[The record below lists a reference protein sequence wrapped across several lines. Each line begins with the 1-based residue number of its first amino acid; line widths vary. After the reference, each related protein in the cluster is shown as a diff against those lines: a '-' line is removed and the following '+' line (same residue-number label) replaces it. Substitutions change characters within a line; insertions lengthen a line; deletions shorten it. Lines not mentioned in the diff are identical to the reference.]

1 MKANGPQ
8 SFRTNAFPW
17 RMATGLVVL
26 CVLAW
31 WWPGTKPN
39 AVLGRLSYG
48 QFYLAVALTAATIFW
63 FMVFALPE
71 KRRRFVGFRLGAVGF
86 SLLVVLLGL
95 EAVAWL
101 MPVRSQ
107 MDNPWYLLP
116 GLGGLSESV
125 ELPYARPAH
134 ISWSGLSRGDLA
146 LANDDDDPHA
156 RPVTFQTDQDGF
168 RNSKDLEQ
176 ADLIT
181 IGDSF
186 TEAGNVAEE
195 QTFAFLVAQKLGVS
209 GRNLGRSG
217 YSTPTE
223 FIVFEKTGLPCRPK
237 FVAWQVTESNDL
249 SDVDDYERW
258 QQLGRPNYFDFSAK
272 DKPSRRKAWQRRSLT
287 YQLFDRLRTRDLNP
301 WPFTG
306 FFKTADATEEMVRF
320 RSAMGL
326 GSPALGHP
334 AWEGFS
340 KPLTDAAAL
349 CRSNQI
355 NFVLVHI
362 PDKFR
367 VLGPYTRFA
376 PEIAAESSRF
386 PGLLVETSMGV
397 CLRQFCEA
405 RQITYVDATEALQ
418 QEAAHGKLV
427 YQAFDTHLSP
437 LGHQIVADLI
447 VAALVR
453 AKE

>member
-1 MKANGPQ
+1 MKAQEPQ
-8 SFRTNAFPW
+8 GSRKNNFPW
-17 RMATGLVVL
+17 WLAAVMVAL

-31 WWPGTKPN
+31 WWPGLKTN
-39 AVLGRLSYG
+39 AVIGRLSYA
-48 QFYLAVALTAATIFW
+48 QFYLAAGLTAVTILSLLIL
-63 FMVFALPE
+63 ALPVE
-71 KRRRFVGFRLGAVGF
+71 RRRFIGFRVSAVGF

-95 EAVAWL
+95 EALAWL
-101 MPVRSQ
+101 LPIRSQ
-107 MDNPWYLLP
+107 LDNPWYLAP
-116 GLGGLSESV
+116 DLGGLSES
-125 ELPYARPAH
+125 EQLPYARPAH
-134 ISWSGLSRGDLA
+134 LSWRGSSRGDLA
-146 LANDDDDPHA
+146 LANEDDDPHA
-156 RPVTFQTDQDGF
+156 QLVTFQTDQDGF
-168 RNSKDLEQ
+168 RNSKDLTQ

-186 TEAGNVAEE
+186 TEAGNVPEE
-195 QTFAFLVAQKLGVS
+195 ETFAFLVAQKLGVS

-237 FVAWQVTESNDL
+237 FVVWQVTESNDL

-272 DKPSRRKAWQRRSLT
+272 DKPSRRKAWRGRSLT

-306 FFKTADATEEMVRF
+306 FFKTGEGTEELVRF
-320 RSAMGL
+320 RPAMGL

-334 AWEGFS
+334 AWEGFT
-340 KPLTDAAAL
+340 KPLIAAAAL

-355 NFVLVHI
+355 NFLLVHI

-386 PGLLVETSMGV
+386 PGLPAETSMGV
-397 CLRQFCEA
+397 GLRPFCETQ
-405 RQITYVDATEALQ
+405 QIVYVDATEALQ
-418 QEAAHGKLV
+418 REAARGKLV

-447 VAALVR
+447 VAALTQ